1 MSGIILIL
9 ILVTWVFVAKNLA
22 VLFSSI
28 FNLPKGNVKRVII
41 GGSFILILIFPIVDE
56 VVGWFQF
63 NTLCTTDNT
72 LLYDKDKV
80 YGKSVVRRDI
90 PLSTGW
96 PMSTERTN
104 SKHKGIAMYTLHK
117 AIPIVVTTAQWEDS
131 ETGELLITYRLLQA
145 EGGWL
150 SHLIGFPQGA
160 PPYIFDGR
168 CSSKEYYEL
177 FNNLNVNRVK
187 NK

>member
-1 MSGIILIL
+1 MSGIIFFLIL
-9 ILVTWVFVAKNLA
+9 AVWFFVAKNLA
-22 VLFSSI
+22 VLFCSV
-28 FNLPKGNVKRVII
+28 FNLPKGNVKRVIT
-41 GGSFILILIFPIVDE
+41 GGVFILILIFPIVDE

-63 NTLCTTDNT
+63 NTLCTTENT

-80 YGKSVVRRDI
+80 YGKSVVRRDT

-96 PMSTERTN
+96 PVSTERTN
-104 SKHKGIAMYTLHK
+104 SKRKGIAMYTLHK

-131 ETGELLITYRLLQA
+131 ETGELLITYKFLQA

-150 SHLIGFPQGA
+150 SHLVGFPQGA

-177 FNNLNVNRVK
+177 FNKLNVNRISDK
-187 NK
+187 